1 MVCGGGSVR
10 KIAFDLGDVRIGIA
24 TSDIMGIIA
33 SGYETYT
40 RKKNDFDADVEYLA
54 ALVKEKQC
62 DTIILGL
69 PINMDGTEGARAE
82 VSREWGAALAAKTG
96 LPVVYQDERLTTV
109 SAEKMLIS
117 GGVRRENRKKVI
129 DKVAA
134 TLILQAYLDKINY

>member
-1 MVCGGGSVR
+1 MR

-40 RKKNDFDADVEYLA
+40 RKKNDVKADVDYLA
-54 ALVKEKQC
+54 EIIRAKQC
-62 DTIILGL
+62 DVIILGL
-69 PINMDGTEGARAE
+69 PVNMDGSEGPRAE
-82 VSREWGAALAAKTG
+82 MAREWGKTLGEKTG
-96 LPVVYQDERLTTV
+96 LPVVFQDERLTTV
-109 SAEKMLIS
+109 SAEKVLIS

-134 TLILQAYLDKINY
+134 TLILQAYLDKNNYK

>member
-1 MVCGGGSVR
+1 MR

-82 VSREWGAALAAKTG
+82 ISRVWGDALAKKTG

-109 SAEKMLIS
+109 SAEKTLIS